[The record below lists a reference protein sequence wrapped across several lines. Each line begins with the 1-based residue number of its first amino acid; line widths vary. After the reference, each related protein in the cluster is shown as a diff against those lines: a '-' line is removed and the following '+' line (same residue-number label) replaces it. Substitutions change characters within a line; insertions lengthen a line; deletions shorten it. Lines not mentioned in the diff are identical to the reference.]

1 MVRAATA
8 MESRAPASMMGAS
21 RKVRRSPRRSGAAC
35 PRGGPAAAR
44 RRHPATGAGR
54 GGAVLL
60 RYGHRLGR
68 PGNATLRGPG
78 RCRPAT
84 EQNGA
89 APAAPGAARRARRR
103 LGRPGAATL
112 PQRPE
117 QRAAGATP
125 LAPALGASCS
135 VATPPLPAARLLAR
149 ARAAFVG

>member
-1 MVRAATA
+1 VRAATA

-21 RKVRRSPRRSGAAC
+21 RKVRRSTRCGHSPYRAQEERCCLPTG
-35 PRGGPAAAR
+35 RGGGGPAAPPCHR
-44 RRHPATGAGR
+44 RGP
-54 GGAVLL
+54 
-60 RYGHRLGR
+60 GR

-84 EQNGA
+84 EQNGV